1 MKKLIILVALVSIS
15 AISFGQVEYKEV
27 VFENN
32 AFSHVFETTVGV
44 SDQYRNA
51 KQWIAKTFGSYK
63 EVVQLEDEEGHKIIL
78 KGKMALPN
86 ESSVPST
93 GCILTDE
100 ITASFTMTI
109 DFKEGRYRVKIE
121 DVRIGIIAKLSCFMA
136 DDKTERYNMTL
147 DDYLNW
153 KKRENTSDT
162 FLRIKTK
169 DLLNSLNKD
178 INTVDDF

>member
-1 MKKLIILVALVSIS
+1 
-15 AISFGQVEYKEV
+15 
-27 VFENN
+27 
-32 AFSHVFETTVGV
+32 
-44 SDQYRNA
+44 
-51 KQWIAKTFGSYK
+51 
-63 EVVQLEDEEGHKIIL
+63 
-78 KGKMALPN
+78 MALPN

-136 DDKTERYNMTL
+136 DDETERYNMTL